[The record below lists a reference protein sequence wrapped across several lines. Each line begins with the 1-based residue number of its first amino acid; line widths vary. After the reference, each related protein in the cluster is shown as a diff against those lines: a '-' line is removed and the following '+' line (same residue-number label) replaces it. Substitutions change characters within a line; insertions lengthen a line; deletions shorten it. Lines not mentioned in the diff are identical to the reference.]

1 MVMGQKPFVS
11 HIWRGT
17 FRNSSYFGVNRR
29 GFNFV
34 LTKIA
39 IVYQNPY
46 HVGTNECWVSKVG
59 RDCEN
64 QSPV

>member
-1 MVMGQKPFVS
+1 MVMGQKGQKPFDS
-11 HIWRGT
+11 HMGRGT

-34 LTKIA
+34 LTKMA

-46 HVGTNECWVSKVG
+46 QVGTNGVLG
-59 RDCEN
+59 Q
-64 QSPV
+64 QSRA